1 MFLNSNRWERRFDQ
15 IVKAVAWVTLTYGF
29 FYSLRNDPQ
38 FPGQIDAKT
47 LTAFGFAGVYVIAL
61 TVIPGRF
68 MMQRRRLVVETVT
81 LIGSALAMT
90 AVSLTGGAHSPYVLL
105 SFTPILYGSFFGAFR
120 IGLAT
125 AAFSA
130 SLLLVQTFPFEQ
142 AETVQTMV
150 RASALYFLVG
160 LTFSQARRLLV
171 AEVLRASATAQA
183 FEQAQLRLSRLEHAN
198 DLLTRLSTL
207 ADSRE
212 LNPIEVGD
220 AALEGLTRILPIN
233 SGMTALASD
242 QGPVIVA
249 RRGAESPD
257 DAKSN
262 IPLQIG
268 DREVGL
274 VTITTDEPLT
284 PS

>member
-1 MFLNSNRWERRFDQ
+1 MFLESNRWERRFDQ

-29 FYSLRNDPQ
+29 VYSLRNDPQ
-38 FPGQIDAKT
+38 FPSQIDVKT
-47 LTAFGFAGVYVIAL
+47 LTAFGFAGVYVVAL
-61 TVIPGRF
+61 TVIPRRF

-130 SLLLVQTFPFEQ
+130 SLLLVQTYPFEQ

-150 RASALYFLVG
+150 RAVGLYFLVG

-220 AALEGLTRILPIN
+220 AALDGLTRILPIN
-233 SGMTALASD
+233 SG
-242 QGPVIVA
+242 
-249 RRGAESPD
+249 
-257 DAKSN
+257 
-262 IPLQIG
+262 
-268 DREVGL
+268 
-274 VTITTDEPLT
+274 
-284 PS
+284 